1 MTVFEEAV
9 CFMSRKEIRGRGTV
23 KMSWRMPED
32 LLLCQS
38 KGEQGEAYAVSWSD

>member
-1 MTVFEEAV
+1 MV
-9 CFMSRKEIRGRGTV
+9 CFVIGREIHGCGSV

-38 KGEQGEAYAVSWSD
+38 KGEQGKAHAVAQSD

>member
-1 MTVFEEAV
+1 MV
-9 CFMSRKEIRGRGTV
+9 CFMIGREIHGCGSV

-38 KGEQGEAYAVSWSD
+38 KGEQGKAHAVAQSD